1 MTNTNCLA
9 DMHCPDCK
17 SEGPFE
23 IYGAALFTVHDD
35 GIAEYREAEWNDGSF
50 CFCPPVQI

>member
-35 GIAEYREAEWNDGSF
+35 GIAEYREAE
-50 CFCPPVQI
+50 